1 MNAYINTDTH
11 TYIYDYIC
19 IYPYLYTY
27 IYIYPYRYIQTTNN
41 INLWQIY
48 FKRGLLSL
56 LMLFFAHCG
65 RCRSN
70 YGQMGGSSGQL
81 WVRDLRDVWQIPGVS
96 GGKNLGKKPWEK
108 SGDHWKTWEK
118 TYGIHRKYWWSVV
131 IDGFQ
136 PSKTWEKMVISGVQP
151 WQMWKMGA
159 KLPSWKTTG
168 DNLWEFT
175 VDDVWNSLRT

>member
-11 TYIYDYIC
+11 THIYMYISMSI
-19 IYPYLYTY
+19 YTY

-81 WVRDLRDVWQIPGVS
+81 WGRDLGMCGRSVESKV
-96 GGKNLGKKPWEK
+96 GKNLGK
-108 SGDHWKTWEK
+108 
-118 TYGIHRKYWWSVV
+118 IRWSLENMGEN
-131 IDGFQ
+131 IWNT
-136 PSKTWEKMVISGVQP
+136 SEILVISSDWWIP
-151 WQMWKMGA
+151 TFKNMGKDGDKWSPTLTNVKNGRQVA
-159 KLPSWKTTG
+159 KLENNW
-168 DNLWEFT
+168 W
-175 VDDVWNSLRT
+175 